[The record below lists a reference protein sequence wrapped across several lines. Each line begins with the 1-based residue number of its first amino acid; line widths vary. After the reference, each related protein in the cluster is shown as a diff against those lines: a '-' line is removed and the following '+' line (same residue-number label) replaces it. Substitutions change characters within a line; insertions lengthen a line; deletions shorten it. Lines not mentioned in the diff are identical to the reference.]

1 MANFVKFVDFVS
13 QITVLAGILA
23 HYPAWEG
30 RGKMTEVLYSSSI
43 RWMTSKSFPIHADGV
58 FLLDNPAR
66 NTFLPHS
73 SDRITREW
81 LSL

>member
-1 MANFVKFVDFVS
+1 MANFVKFVYFVS

-23 HYPAWEG
+23 HYPAWERQGKDDRSIVFKLYTLDDFKELSNPRG
-30 RGKMTEVLYSSSI
+30 R
-43 RWMTSKSFPIHADGV
+43 R

-81 LSL
+81 PSL